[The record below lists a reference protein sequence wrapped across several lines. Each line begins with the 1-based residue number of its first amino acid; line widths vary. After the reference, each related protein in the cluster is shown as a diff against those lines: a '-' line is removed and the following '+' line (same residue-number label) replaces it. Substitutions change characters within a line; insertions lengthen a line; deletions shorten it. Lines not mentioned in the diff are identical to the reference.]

1 MATSKI
7 EDRVLRAK
15 EKLEKI
21 KAENLATLQ
30 AAKKNL
36 TDLEKEQQKA
46 EKARLAA
53 IAETERKAD
62 AHKKI
67 IFGVVALHA
76 IETQQGI
83 RAVMAKAADSVLTS
97 PEDRALFG
105 LS

>member
-7 EDRVLRAK
+7 EDKVLRAK

-46 EKARLAA
+46 EKTRLAA
-53 IAETERKAD
+53 IAEAERKAD
-62 AHKKI
+62 SHRKI
-67 IFGVVALHA
+67 IFGVVALH
-76 IETQQGI
+76 G
-83 RAVMAKAADSVLTS
+83 MAHDDNFKRSMQHFAKSHLTV
-97 PEDRALFG
+97 PEDLALFEN
-105 LS
+105 L